1 MFIHHLIRGTK
12 LAAALVI
19 VLVASCKTAQKTTS
33 EPTVTLDEPLPHNRS
48 LLWQV
53 SGNGLAQ
60 PSYIFG
66 TIHVIGVEDFSM
78 GANVEKKLNQSKVLV
93 LEMDVKNINPL
104 TIASVSLLPDNKTV
118 QDYLDPDDFMLLKSY
133 FIDSL
138 GTSPVVF
145 TNAYARMKPFFLQ
158 QMLYIRFLGENI
170 ESYELAFTRMAEDN
184 DKAVE
189 GLETLEQQL
198 GFLDAIPM
206 EQQLEGLVRS
216 IREYGEE
223 AENFDAL
230 IQAYKGQD
238 LDQLSKLI
246 SEHDDM
252 KDITNTLL
260 DERNLDWIPKLESY
274 FQKGLAFVAVGAGH
288 LGGQK
293 GVIQLLR
300 DKGYTVQPIA
310 FD

>member
-33 EPTVTLDEPLPHNRS
+33 EPKVILDEPLPHNRS

-53 SGNGLAQ
+53 SGNGLSQ

-66 TIHVIGVEDFSM
+66 TIHVIGVEDFAI

-118 QDYLDPDDFMLLKSY
+118 QDYLDPDDYMLLKSY

-158 QMLYIRFLGENI
+158 QMLYIRFLGKNI

-184 DKAVE
+184 DQAVE

-198 GFLDAIPM
+198 GFLDAIPI

-216 IREYGEE
+216 IREYGKEV
-223 AENFDAL
+223 ENFNAL
-230 IQAYKGQD
+230 IEAYKSQD

-246 SEHDDM
+246 SEQDDM

-260 DERNLDWIPKLESY
+260 DERNLDWIPKLEVY
-274 FQKGLAFVAVGAGH
+274 FQKGPAFVAVGAGH
-288 LGGQK
+288 LGGEK